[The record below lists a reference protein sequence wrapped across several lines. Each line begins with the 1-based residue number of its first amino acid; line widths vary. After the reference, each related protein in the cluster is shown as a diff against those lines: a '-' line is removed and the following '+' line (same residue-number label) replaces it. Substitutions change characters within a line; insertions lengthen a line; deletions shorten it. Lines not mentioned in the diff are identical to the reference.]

1 MSIKHTENKAYL
13 KENVNVFMDKIGP
26 VNDII
31 KDVDLKMAAKLD
43 SGESC
48 L

>member
-1 MSIKHTENKAYL
+1 L
-13 KENVNVFMDKIGP
+13 KDNVNVFGDKIGP

-31 KDVDLKMAAKLD
+31 KDVDLRMAAKLD
-43 SGESC
+43 SVECC

>member
-1 MSIKHTENKAYL
+1 L
-13 KENVNVFMDKIGP
+13 KENINIFGDKIGP

-31 KDVDLKMAAKLD
+31 KVVDLRMAAKLD
-43 SGESC
+43 SGECC